1 MSKKTLKD
9 IPDIQSL
16 VTLVMKIG
24 EKLGLNNIKSINQY
38 MLSAS
43 EDTALGHR
51 DIKIICTLSE
61 LGGKV
66 QLILDQLRK
75 NAKENDDIIVVSANE
90 KKISNYFQKWL
101 KEELRTDKIIFW
113 SETTLVGLVDKN
125 LPEYWGHNDVF
136 LKTFEDRFIGQLE
149 SNGELQKALKLDKK
163 FEELLNIFIEPKI
176 YHFKEDEK
184 TGRLLRL
191 KFRKEQYLEES
202 NFFLSGDAGTG
213 KTTLLKEIG
222 KLAILHNQDS
232 INKILP
238 IRIKTSLIAN
248 SEYSLE
254 KAIENEI
261 NNLVAGENI
270 DKVYDDY
277 RVLLLI
283 DSIDEFENEKQK
295 TIFKELNNLVENEN
309 LKFILATRNY
319 ENLTK
324 NCEICEHIH
333 TMLSNFDLHQVQNYL
348 NTFFKRDLK
357 KSEDLWNSLQD
368 NKILDRIPS
377 TPLTISL
384 VSVLFEENGYEVPAT
399 ITDVYDNFNTFLLG
413 RLNVNSTLDFLK
425 INVKEKILQM
435 YALTIIKSPNRNRLK
450 TDDFIRYVVAYF
462 KGQSIT
468 IKDSVIPELVKSMT
482 DGTGV
487 LHIDEQGFVTY
498 QHDHFLEYYASREI
512 FDDENRGTLEK
523 EIIERFCE
531 YNWQNT
537 AIFYTGRTKNMKN
550 FLDALVKRV
559 KEYKLLHEHLLA
571 VSGLGYILQS
581 LWMTHSDNRKNAVL
595 AALDLLIKADA
606 GVKQLA
612 EQKFPFFRGIKDT
625 DIAVAHLAWFFFHY
639 NSITLRDP
647 LQLAF
652 EELHSKMNELEGTQ
666 FEKDRTTRLYQLFCI
681 AATLNTGR
689 VKDTT
694 KLDVLF
700 DEDKLLTIPLF
711 VYLFDEAISI
721 LEYGNE
727 AQMRRDYKIA
737 SKKKKYTRSIRFL
750 LDNPSEDLRHTTFEK
765 LNPIKQVEIFTE
777 GKTDASII
785 SHAFRVLTMNDEP
798 YWNITAIEHVNSS
811 KAGGAQ
817 QLSAYLI
824 RLAQNLET
832 EFDRRKMVIGIF
844 DNDEKGYQEFNGL
857 PKLFESTNG
866 IIKKVKEM
874 NVFALLLPIPEEVNY
889 EVYHQKKQAFKFF
902 EIEHYFP
909 LELLEKNNM
918 VTETSIPKLYEITG
932 SKSDFN
938 EAILKIG
945 SKESFQGFIEL
956 FKELDGLC
964 SKSINYLE

>member
-1 MSKKTLKD
+1 MSKKTLSN

-16 VTLVMKIG
+16 VTLVAKISG
-24 EKLGLNNIKSINQY
+24 KLGLNEIKPINQY

-43 EDTALGHR
+43 EDSALGHR

-66 QLILDQLRK
+66 QLILEQL
-75 NAKENDDIIVVSANE
+75 KENIKPNDEIIVVSSND
-90 KKISNYFQKWL
+90 KKISNYFQNWL
-101 KEELRTDKIIFW
+101 KEELKTDKIIFW
-113 SETTLVGLVDKN
+113 DEPFLVKLVDKH
-125 LPEYWGHNDVF
+125 LSEYWGHNDIF
-136 LKTFEDRFIGQLE
+136 LKSFEDSFINHLE

-176 YHFKEDEK
+176 FRFKEDEK
-184 TGRLLRL
+184 TGRLLRI
-191 KFRKEQYLEES
+191 KFKKEQFLDGNNY
-202 NFFLSGDAGTG
+202 FLSGDAGTG

-222 KLAILHNQDS
+222 KLAIEHNQKS
-232 INKILP
+232 TEKILP

-248 SEYSLE
+248 SNYSVDT
-254 KAIENEI
+254 AIENEI
-261 NNLVAGENI
+261 ENLVGREGI
-270 DKVYDDY
+270 DKVFDDY
-277 RVLLLI
+277 RVIVLI
-283 DSIDEFENEKQK
+283 DSIDEFETDKQK
-295 TIFKELNNLVENEN
+295 RIFDELNKLVDKEN
-309 LKFILATRNY
+309 LSFVIATRNY

-324 NCEICEHIH
+324 GCDVCPHIH
-333 TMLSNFDLHQVQNYL
+333 TQLSNFDLNQVQQYL

-357 KSEDLWNSLQD
+357 KSEELWNSLQD
-368 NKILDRIPS
+368 NKILERIPS

-413 RLNVNSTLDFLK
+413 RLNVNSNLEFLK
-425 INVKEKILQM
+425 IDVKQKILQM
-435 YALTIIKSPNRNRLK
+435 YALKIIQSPNRNRLK
-450 TDDFIRYVVAYF
+450 LDEFVNYVVDYF

-468 IKDSVIPELVKSMT
+468 IEEHVIPELIKSMT

-487 LHIDEQGFVTY
+487 LHIDEQQFVTY

-512 FDDENRGTLEK
+512 FDDEDRQGLEK
-523 EIIERFCE
+523 EVIEKFCE

-550 FLDALVKRV
+550 FLDALVIRV
-559 KEYKLLHEHLLA
+559 KKYKLLHEHLLA
-571 VSGLGYILQS
+571 VSGLGYVLQS
-581 LWMTHSDNRKNAVL
+581 LWMTHSENRKDAVL
-595 AALDLLIKADA
+595 AALDLLIKADS

-612 EQKFPFFRGIKDT
+612 EQKFPFFNGIKET
-625 DIAVAHLAWFFFHY
+625 DIAVANLAWFFFHY

-652 EELHSKMNELEGTQ
+652 DELHQEIKKMEGTL
-666 FEKDRTTRLYQLFCI
+666 FEKDKVTRLYQLFCI

-700 DEDKLLTIPLF
+700 EEDKLLTIPLF
-711 VYLFDEAISI
+711 VYLFDEAINI

-727 AQMRRDYKIA
+727 AQLRKDYKLV

-750 LDNPSEDLRHTTFEK
+750 LENSSEDLRHTTFER
-765 LNPIKQVEIFTE
+765 LHPIKKVEFFTE

-798 YWNITAIEHVNSS
+798 YWGITAVENVLSA

-817 QLSAYLI
+817 QLSSFLI

-832 EFDRRKMVIGIF
+832 DFDKDKTVIGIF
-844 DNDEKGYQEFNGL
+844 DNDAKGYQEFNGL
-857 PKLFESTNG
+857 PKIFENKNG
-866 IIKKVKEM
+866 IVKKVNDM
-874 NVFALLLPIPEEVNY
+874 NIYAILLPIPEKEEY
-889 EVYHQKKQAFKFF
+889 IAYHQDKQAFKFF
-902 EIEHYFP
+902 EIEHYFS
-909 LELLEKNNM
+909 LEFLQKYDM
-918 VTETSIPKLYEITG
+918 VTETSIPNVFEITG

-938 EAILKIG
+938 DKILKIV
-945 SKESFQGFIEL
+945 KKDEYVNFVEL
-956 FKELDGLC
+956 FKELDGIC
-964 SKSINYLE
+964 NKRINYIE